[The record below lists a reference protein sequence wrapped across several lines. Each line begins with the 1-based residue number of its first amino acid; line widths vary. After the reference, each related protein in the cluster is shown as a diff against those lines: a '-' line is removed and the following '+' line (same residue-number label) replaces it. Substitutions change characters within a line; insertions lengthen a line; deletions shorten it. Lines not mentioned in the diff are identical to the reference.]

1 MGKNLMAGYKQT
13 TLGSH
18 DCNDAVTKLP
28 TILLNTLHHILINLW
43 VGKLELESFITKV
56 NL

>member
-28 TILLNTLHHILINLW
+28 TILLNTLHHILIDLW